1 VKLSIQAM
9 KMQAR
14 WLRRARPQPFGFA
27 PGSAYPAPERIGEAH
42 GAGTLSSGVASML
55 GFRTAVQTM
64 SIRYGDAADPSAPAA
79 EIISDFHHDY
89 QDRDLE
95 EALLDATAEWGGR
108 ADAPGPQAAGMQVGG
123 SRPEVTPTV
132 IDVVVSG
139 RRRQVPA
146 LRLGQFSALQI
157 GEQGVLVTLLARH
170 MGAEFPD
177 IVRLA
182 DLRPMLAALENPDR
196 GLVAAAIAEMRRQ
209 HIEQRRN
216 QADHGS

>member
-1 VKLSIQAM
+1 
-9 KMQAR
+9 
-14 WLRRARPQPFGFA
+14 
-27 PGSAYPAPERIGEAH
+27 
-42 GAGTLSSGVASML
+42 
-55 GFRTAVQTM
+55 
-64 SIRYGDAADPSAPAA
+64 
-79 EIISDFHHDY
+79 
-89 QDRDLE
+89 
-95 EALLDATAEWGGR
+95 
-108 ADAPGPQAAGMQVGG
+108 MQVGG
-123 SRPEVTPTV
+123 SRPEVTPTA
-132 IDVVVSG
+132 IDIVVSG

-146 LRLGQFSALQI
+146 LRLGQFSAWQI

-216 QADHGS
+216 QADHRS